1 MAGLRTIQHALNSVM
16 PSVLTKLRWSHLSF
30 RIIFAMCA
38 GLLLPAVIGGWA
50 ASRFSAEITRHEL
63 DRYLNKTAEM
73 LAISLA
79 KPVWN
84 YDVDAINLIIKAAA
98 NDPQVTRIQVSAN
111 FPSPYTIA
119 SLQYPERQLGSR
131 HTAPQNL
138 MMQGDVV
145 GYVEV
150 SIDDYLLMERL
161 RDNRRLYFVILLG
174 QIVLSFVF
182 ILLVLRYWVIR
193 PLSRLRVFSEALR
206 RGNFDEQVTW
216 ERNDEIGDLA
226 NQLDQMRRDLKE
238 LFEEQKAILT
248 NIQVGIAFVQGGRI
262 LLANR
267 RIYEM
272 FHYADGVLVGSSID
286 YLFGQDCANRFLYSS
301 IALAL
306 AGQEKAFDGE
316 VALMRADGSRFWARV
331 RASTLEKGHGKDG
344 SIWVFEDISERRKV
358 DQELDHYRTHL
369 EQLVLT
375 RTAELETAKVAAE
388 AANWAKSSFLANM
401 SHEIRT
407 PMNAIVGFTKIL
419 LKRSPSHEQII
430 SLKRIDV
437 AANHLLTIINDILD
451 ISKIEAGKLVM
462 AEVDFSLSE
471 LFEHVRALFSQQA
484 AEKGVM
490 LTIEQ
495 GDVPDWLHGDE
506 LRIRQCLINYLS
518 NAIKFS
524 ENGSVT
530 LRTSVIDAQIEKYL
544 IRFEVEDQGIGIAD
558 AVVGNLFN
566 DFEQADK
573 TTTRRYGGT
582 GLGLAITRRLAE
594 LMGGHAGVSSSV
606 GHGSRFWFSAALT
619 LGRGAVVEGS
629 RFNMS
634 DPFEVLK
641 ERCTGNSV
649 LVVEDNVVNR
659 EVIIAMLEGSGLV
672 VECAVDGVDGLERAS
687 SKQFDLI
694 LMDVQMPGLDGL
706 EATRLIR
713 CLPGW
718 EGKPILA
725 MTANVFT
732 DDREACKDAGMND
745 FVAKP
750 IDPDEVY
757 RLLTKWLPV
766 RRSGT
771 EIQSSDGGR
780 NRTNL
785 QLLQNFKAS
794 NTLDVAYGLSLV
806 RGNKEKYLRL
816 IRMFAEAHAGDAT
829 FLMEHVNSGE
839 TDLIRRIAHDIK
851 GAAGNIGAKSVLE
864 SASRLSES
872 LRSSDSERTGASVEA
887 LVSDIRDLISVIE
900 SMLGGMCELA

>member
-1 MAGLRTIQHALNSVM
+1 
-16 PSVLTKLRWSHLSF
+16 
-30 RIIFAMCA
+30 
-38 GLLLPAVIGGWA
+38 
-50 ASRFSAEITRHEL
+50 
-63 DRYLNKTAEM
+63 
-73 LAISLA
+73 
-79 KPVWN
+79 
-84 YDVDAINLIIKAAA
+84 
-98 NDPQVTRIQVSAN
+98 
-111 FPSPYTIA
+111 
-119 SLQYPERQLGSR
+119 
-131 HTAPQNL
+131 
-138 MMQGDVV
+138 
-145 GYVEV
+145 
-150 SIDDYLLMERL
+150 
-161 RDNRRLYFVILLG
+161 
-174 QIVLSFVF
+174 
-182 ILLVLRYWVIR
+182 
-193 PLSRLRVFSEALR
+193 
-206 RGNFDEQVTW
+206 
-216 ERNDEIGDLA
+216 
-226 NQLDQMRRDLKE
+226 
-238 LFEEQKAILT
+238 
-248 NIQVGIAFVQGGRI
+248 
-262 LLANR
+262 
-267 RIYEM
+267 
-272 FHYADGVLVGSSID
+272 
-286 YLFGQDCANRFLYSS
+286 
-301 IALAL
+301 
-306 AGQEKAFDGE
+306 
-316 VALMRADGSRFWARV
+316 
-331 RASTLEKGHGKDG
+331 
-344 SIWVFEDISERRKV
+344 
-358 DQELDHYRTHL
+358 
-369 EQLVLT
+369 
-375 RTAELETAKVAAE
+375 
-388 AANWAKSSFLANM
+388 
-401 SHEIRT
+401 
-407 PMNAIVGFTKIL
+407 
-419 LKRSPSHEQII
+419 
-430 SLKRIDV
+430 
-437 AANHLLTIINDILD
+437 
-451 ISKIEAGKLVM
+451 
-462 AEVDFSLSE
+462 
-471 LFEHVRALFSQQA
+471 
-484 AEKGVM
+484 
-490 LTIEQ
+490 
-495 GDVPDWLHGDE
+495 
-506 LRIRQCLINYLS
+506 
-518 NAIKFS
+518 
-524 ENGSVT
+524 
-530 LRTSVIDAQIEKYL
+530 
-544 IRFEVEDQGIGIAD
+544 
-558 AVVGNLFN
+558 
-566 DFEQADK
+566 
-573 TTTRRYGGT
+573 
-582 GLGLAITRRLAE
+582 
-594 LMGGHAGVSSSV
+594 
-606 GHGSRFWFSAALT
+606 
-619 LGRGAVVEGS
+619 
-629 RFNMS
+629 MS

-725 MTANVFT
+725 MTANVFA